1 MSTLFYLEKGCAS
14 IEFPEKISKNADY
27 VVRASGR
34 GLEGRLFLRCLGQI
48 DRPGLVFAELI
59 EDGAQVAD
67 LVGQLIRAAELD
79 LIAVVIPEGDVIFLF
94 HVERA
99 DMFKQP
105 RAVELAE
112 HIERG
117 GERRGRRGGHA
128 LAHRGAREQKAVDMR
143 VFVEGRG
150 LDALERLAGGADE
163 PAGVGVGHDGE
174 GDGAL
179 PHLDDDAVR
188 QAAGDGNVLDV
199 WKRGLDV
206 ADGQRLIDGQEIVA
220 GLDLRSLDDLLGRI
234 DGVALHLDGADLEKD
249 CNAEDDR
256 GHDGQHDQELSERAA
271 AHPPGL
277 ARGACFLIRPALL
290 RAHFRF
296 SFGRLASVDAT
307 EWRDYIT
314 PLWEFPLF

>member
-1 MSTLFYLEKGCAS
+1 
-14 IEFPEKISKNADY
+14 
-27 VVRASGR
+27 
-34 GLEGRLFLRCLGQI
+34 
-48 DRPGLVFAELI
+48 
-59 EDGAQVAD
+59 
-67 LVGQLIRAAELD
+67 
-79 LIAVVIPEGDVIFLF
+79 
-94 HVERA
+94 
-99 DMFKQP
+99 
-105 RAVELAE
+105 
-112 HIERG
+112 
-117 GERRGRRGGHA
+117 
-128 LAHRGAREQKAVDMR
+128 MR

-220 GLDLRSLDDLLGRI
+220 GLDLRGLDDLLGRI

-296 SFGRLASVDAT
+296 SFGRLASVDAS
-307 EWRDYIT
+307 IS
-314 PLWEFPLF
+314 